1 MSNIIR
7 TFVLMLNKEITII
20 ALRNGYI
27 FEDAYYKDLKEIFEK
42 HLELI
47 DETDFTGKKLKINFS
62 IKIVK

>member
-1 MSNIIR
+1 
-7 TFVLMLNKEITII
+7 MLNKEITII